1 MSASYEPGARVALQT
16 FLGTTY
22 APKDCRPTDNYWL
35 LLGATGTVLTP
46 PNAEKRVLVRWDV
59 DVTGH
64 GLACHNPEP
73 NSLLIAEADLVALR
87 RG

>member
-22 APKDCRPTDNYWL
+22 APADCRPADNYWL

-46 PNAEKRVLVRWDV
+46 PNAERRVLVRWDV
-59 DVTGH
+59 DVAGH